1 MKSKSTIPLTIAA
14 TIVVVLLVPLL
25 ILATGVINMGADQ
38 APGLVERT
46 LAPWAVDR
54 SIAFRVSEQ
63 KNPYTDDAKAIAEGL
78 DHYHV
83 NCVMC
88 HGAPGV
94 DPFDLAK
101 GLNPSAPSLNDTDLS
116 DGELFWVIKHGIRMT
131 PMPAFGPTHSDDD
144 IWKIAAFIRH
154 LPHLTDK
161 ERDTL
166 RAM

>member
-1 MKSKSTIPLTIAA
+1 MKSKWTIPLTVAA
-14 TIVVVLLVPLL
+14 TLLVVILVPLL
-25 ILATGVINMGADQ
+25 VLATGVIDMGADTK
-38 APGLVERT
+38 PGFVERN

-54 SIAFRVSEQ
+54 SLDRRASDQ
-63 KNPYTDDAKAIAEGL
+63 KNPYADDPKSIAEGL
-78 DHYHV
+78 EHYHMD
-83 NCVMC
+83 CVMC